1 MKVLLINFTDAGGG
15 AAIAAVRLTQALLQ
29 NGIEA
34 TLAVKDKQTSLPFVI
49 EIPKK
54 KNRLKIKILCKLQ
67 HCIFS
72 LWERIFNKYFF
83 STTNGIFHS
92 TNIFSSSDIKWINS
106 FDCDV
111 INLHWICGTLSNK
124 EIGKLNKPLVWTMH
138 DSWPCCGA
146 EHHPNIL
153 ENDVRWKEGYTRNN
167 KPGTTKGFDLCRFIW
182 KQKNQYLSNKD
193 IDFITPSN
201 WEHSVLKSSFLFKNN
216 RCDVIPNIIDQNV
229 FTPKEKDSVR
239 KLFNIPSN
247 KKIIGFGA
255 AYDIDNPKSMKGSY
269 FLVEALQQL
278 KNPENYFLV
287 IFGPAG
293 EAFTSRLNIEY
304 FASGYISNTVIMSL
318 LYNACD
324 VFVNPSLIENLPT
337 TSLESLFC
345 GVPIVSFDVGGSKD
359 IVVHKQTG
367 YLATPYK
374 AEEITEGIEYCIQ
387 NKKLLSENCIIKAQR
402 DFDENEIIREYIDA
416 YNSCLN
422 R

>member
-1 MKVLLINFTDAGGG
+1 MKVLLVNFTDAGGG
-15 AAIAAVRLTQALLQ
+15 AAIAAKRLLDELRANGIDAWMAVTSKKSASPYVLDFSKKRNIFLKVYNRILERCYALLKR
-29 NGIEA
+29 NFKTSNLIA
-34 TLAVKDKQTSLPFVI
+34 HSFNLKSNMDVKK
-49 EIPKK
+49 
-54 KNRLKIKILCKLQ
+54 
-67 HCIFS
+67 
-72 LWERIFNKYFF
+72 
-83 STTNGIFHS
+83 
-92 TNIFSSSDIKWINS
+92 INS

-111 INLHWICGTLSNK
+111 VNLHWVGGDILTPKDISK
-124 EIGKLNKPLVWTMH
+124 INKPIVWTMH

-146 EHHPNIL
+146 EHHP
-153 ENDVRWKEGYTRNN
+153 DVFTEDKRWMNEYTKQN
-167 KPGTTKGFDLCRFIW
+167 KPATTKGFDLCRKTW
-182 KQKNQYLSNKD
+182 QQKKKYLFNKP
-193 IDFITPSN
+193 IVFTAPSN